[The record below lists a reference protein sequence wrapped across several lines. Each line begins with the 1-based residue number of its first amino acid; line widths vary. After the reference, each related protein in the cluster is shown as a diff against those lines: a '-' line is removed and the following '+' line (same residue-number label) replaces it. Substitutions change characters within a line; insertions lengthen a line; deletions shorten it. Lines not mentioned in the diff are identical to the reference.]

1 VPTFRGELPPA
12 EALSRYRNALVE
24 GATPEELARLAAPLD
39 PKLLETLH
47 WTWQAGQRAQ
57 EMPDPRFA
65 KRLERDLL
73 QAFPRSVAAQG
84 SPASVSGGRPASP
97 GPVKRPTP
105 STVVR
110 PPWGWR
116 QAAAVAALL
125 LVVLGS
131 VLAIRLVRFEPIET
145 QLAATGE
152 PTMETFIDATVT
164 GAAETWTPLTIE
176 HWRFA
181 EGESPLTIPPLEG
194 PQWIVADGGGIVAT
208 IDGETRTLAPGE
220 GVTIPAGQ
228 TLALHNPGLGET
240 SAYRGVAAASFSL
253 EDYDRAV
260 ISKESA
266 LDTEA
271 HEALPPGQ
279 SHIVFDRLTIP
290 PGTLMTAEAAT
301 GQDWFDI
308 VTGQLGL
315 TLIGDVLPQGWES
328 GRERELT
335 ADDSLP
341 ILVPGTRVT
350 MRNVGDDPLVLLR
363 LRVSSLP
370 AGAAAETPP
379 P

>member
-1 VPTFRGELPPA
+1 
-12 EALSRYRNALVE
+12 
-24 GATPEELARLAAPLD
+24 
-39 PKLLETLH
+39 
-47 WTWQAGQRAQ
+47 
-57 EMPDPRFA
+57 
-65 KRLERDLL
+65 
-73 QAFPRSVAAQG
+73 
-84 SPASVSGGRPASP
+84 
-97 GPVKRPTP
+97 
-105 STVVR
+105 
-110 PPWGWR
+110 
-116 QAAAVAALL
+116 
-125 LVVLGS
+125 
-131 VLAIRLVRFEPIET
+131 
-145 QLAATGE
+145 
-152 PTMETFIDATVT
+152 
-164 GAAETWTPLTIE
+164 
-176 HWRFA
+176 
-181 EGESPLTIPPLEG
+181 
-194 PQWIVADGGGIVAT
+194 
-208 IDGETRTLAPGE
+208 
-220 GVTIPAGQ
+220 
-228 TLALHNPGLGET
+228 
-240 SAYRGVAAASFSL
+240 VAAASFSL

-335 ADDSLP
+335 ADDTVP